1 MISDFKYALRTLA
14 KTPGFTIIAVVTL
27 ALAIGANTAIF
38 SLINDLFLR
47 GMPFKEPSR
56 VVHLFGGDKSRDL
69 VDIGVSAPRYQHFR
83 DGQTL
88 FDKLAAENFFLFTLT
103 GLGDPVQVFGGRVTS
118 NYFDLLAVR
127 PILGR
132 NFLPQEEEGA
142 DVALVTRNFWQK
154 RLGGDPNVIGRSIAL
169 DGTAH
174 TIVGILPNMPAT
186 WFGANPIAEVWTM
199 KPFQVPGF
207 SYERMMRGTSF
218 LRVIG
223 RLKPNI
229 TLQQVRAALPSLD
242 QSYRTQYPNKIDS
255 GFTTT
260 LRTLPEDVTQNFR
273 AGFITLFAAVCFVLL
288 IACSNVANLLLVR
301 FSGRRREIALR
312 MAIGASR
319 AGIVRLFVLESLLV
333 SILAGGAGAFVAWRL
348 VPLVPK
354 MASNFLPLEG
364 NIATSLSLEVLVFTI
379 GLSILTGLLM
389 GVYPA
394 MQASR
399 ADLVDG
405 LKEGG
410 RGTSGSIRQQRLR
423 KILIGAQVALSVTL
437 LAGAA
442 LLITSFIRLSQQN
455 LGFRPQNLWTG
466 TITLPTAQYPDA
478 ASRQHLVEQV
488 LN

>member
-1 MISDFKYALRTLA
+1 MTSDLKYALRTLA

-103 GLGDPVQVFGGRVTS
+103 DLGDPVQVFGGRLTS
-118 NYFDLLAVR
+118 NYFDLLGVR

-142 DVALVTRNFWQK
+142 DVEVVTKNFWQK
-154 RLGGDPNVIGRSIAL
+154 RLGGDPNVIGRSITL
-169 DGTAH
+169 DGTLH
-174 TIVGILPNMPAT
+174 TIVGVLPNMPAT
-186 WFGANPIAEVWTM
+186 WFGANPIAEVWTT
-199 KPFQVPGF
+199 KPFQLPGF

-223 RLKPNI
+223 RIKPNI

-260 LRTLPEDVTQNFR
+260 LRTLPEDVTQNFC
-273 AGFITLFAAVCFVLL
+273 A
-288 IACSNVANLLLVR
+288 
-301 FSGRRREIALR
+301 
-312 MAIGASR
+312 
-319 AGIVRLFVLESLLV
+319 
-333 SILAGGAGAFVAWRL
+333 
-348 VPLVPK
+348 
-354 MASNFLPLEG
+354 
-364 NIATSLSLEVLVFTI
+364 
-379 GLSILTGLLM
+379 GLLH
-389 GVYPA
+389 
-394 MQASR
+394 
-399 ADLVDG
+399 L
-405 LKEGG
+405 
-410 RGTSGSIRQQRLR
+410 
-423 KILIGAQVALSVTL
+423 
-437 LAGAA
+437 
-442 LLITSFIRLSQQN
+442 F
-455 LGFRPQNLWTG
+455 
-466 TITLPTAQYPDA
+466 DA
-478 ASRQHLVEQV
+478 
-488 LN
+488 